1 MAGSEWTSW
10 GLSGAGHELALA
22 PLRLRGLAAT
32 HPRAQPAT
40 PLAARAIRAT
50 RCGPGYPC
58 HAVPSNAPTGLQVL
72 NLFGYTGGSSLACL
86 ASRNADVTHL
96 DGARAAVS
104 RARSNAELSG
114 LSGEPVRWIVDDALT
129 YVRRAARRGERY
141 DGIVLDPPA
150 FGRGAKREWRID
162 RDLPLLSGLLAE
174 VLSDDPSFVLLSAHD
189 PRWPV
194 AALDGQLR
202 EITRGAS
209 AVRGR
214 CERGEMLLRARGG
227 GRDLPMGVYSR
238 WAAGT
243 V

>member
-1 MAGSEWTSW
+1 MTPSRT
-10 GLSGAGHELALA
+10 SGAPRGEVSGTTGSSST
-22 PLRLRGLAAT
+22 LRRLGAVGDRPPPHLPPPPAAT
-32 HPRAQPAT
+32 TTAVHRHPAHPHALRRHRAP
-40 PLAARAIRAT
+40 P
-50 RCGPGYPC
+50 
-58 HAVPSNAPTGLQVL
+58 
-72 NLFGYTGGSSLACL
+72 
-86 ASRNADVTHL
+86 
-96 DGARAAVS
+96 
-104 RARSNAELSG
+104 
-114 LSGEPVRWIVDDALT
+114 
-129 YVRRAARRGERY
+129 RRR
-141 DGIVLDPPA
+141 PPP
-150 FGRGAKREWRID
+150 GAKREWRID

>member
-1 MAGSEWTSW
+1 V
-10 GLSGAGHELALA
+10 LS
-22 PLRLRGLAAT
+22 
-32 HPRAQPAT
+32 
-40 PLAARAIRAT
+40 
-50 RCGPGYPC
+50 Y
-58 HAVPSNAPTGLQVL
+58 APTGLQVL
-72 NLFGYTGGSSLACL
+72 NLFGYTGGASLACL
-86 ASRNADVTHL
+86 ASRNAVVTHV

-150 FGRGAKREWRID
+150 FGRGAKKREWRID
-162 RDLPLLSGLLAE
+162 RDLPLLSGFLAE

-209 AVRGR
+209 AVRGC